1 VKPEKPS
8 STADRRRAD
17 RQVAANDVR
26 MQLATDA
33 LEGRVDNISKTG
45 VLFFS
50 EGQLRVTVELV
61 EDGHKVE
68 RHGRIVRAQRM
79 RGDSVGWA
87 VEFDVA

>member
-1 VKPEKPS
+1 
-8 STADRRRAD
+8 
-17 RQVAANDVR
+17 
-26 MQLATDA
+26 
-33 LEGRVDNISKTG
+33 
-45 VLFFS
+45 
-50 EGQLRVTVELV
+50 V